1 MKASSLWMV
10 GQTNKLPSAPERL
23 RLRLRCDGKRAP
35 VCGSPKW
42 RINTVV
48 RLTELVEKGR
58 KGNKWDGEV
67 GDVDDEMKME

>member
-1 MKASSLWMV
+1 M
-10 GQTNKLPSAPERL
+10 
-23 RLRLRCDGKRAP
+23 
-35 VCGSPKW
+35 
-42 RINTVV
+42 V